1 MWRLNIRL
9 HKVAPV
15 DPALQRPIE
24 IDAKM
29 EKPEEVENVPMPGG
43 IVVTKHQATLIKEVV
58 RLVLLW
64 RGGTTILVVLE
75 GVGGGR
81 WEALVPTDWPG
92 LCLSPSLVFVQAHS
106 SLPRIALGS
115 TLSAPPRPLPFPT
128 EAGILVM

>member
-15 DPALQRPIE
+15 DPALQKPIE

-43 IVVTKHQATLIKEVV
+43 IVVTKHQATLVEEAV

-64 RGGTTILVVLE
+64 WGGTTILVVLE
-75 GVGGGR
+75 GAGDGR
-81 WEALVPTDWPG
+81 LSSYRLAWAL
-92 LCLSPSLVFVQAHS
+92 LELVFGLRTSPFLPSQALH
-106 SLPRIALGS
+106 
-115 TLSAPPRPLPFPT
+115 
-128 EAGILVM
+128 